1 MYRVV
6 ERDGR
11 EGAAHFVVE
20 VPSEVRWIEPVV
32 SYVLERAAA
41 FAYVGPRLTLNLR
54 VGITEALA
62 NAIICG
68 NAEDPRKQVRLEV
81 TIDAQRVELEVT
93 DEGPGFSPEGLPDP
107 TAPENLGRPCGRGVY
122 LLRRLMDEVRYNER
136 GNAVRMVL
144 YREAA
149 LPVQ

>member
-1 MYRVV
+1 MYRVT
-6 ERDGR
+6 EQDGR

-20 VPSEVRWIEPVV
+20 LPSEVRWIEPVV
-32 SYVLERAAA
+32 DYVLGRAEA
-41 FAYVGPRLTLNLR
+41 FAYAGPRLTLNLR
-54 VGITEALA
+54 VGIIEALA

-68 NAEDPRKQVRLEV
+68 NAEDPRKRVRLEV
-81 TIDAQRVELEVT
+81 TIDAQRVELEVS
-93 DEGPGFSPEGLPDP
+93 DEGPGFSPDQLPDP

-149 LPVQ
+149 LPVR